1 MNKKAKGN
9 PCRGGDRKRNST
21 KIFII
26 TGLLLI
32 SAALLLT
39 AFNVLRDMRA
49 SSASS
54 DALQQMEFG
63 AGSVEYLRVPE
74 KELPS
79 SVLDGVE
86 YVGALE
92 IPSLGLQLPV
102 AAYWDPGFAKS
113 APCRYTGSPYTGD
126 MIIAGHNYRQH
137 FGKLRKL
144 QMGAEVYFTD
154 LDGNTF
160 TYTAVSVESVDG
172 WDIETMLAGG
182 TAAAKDTWDLTLF
195 TCNFSGQARIAVR
208 CVQQ

>member
-1 MNKKAKGN
+1 MKDK
-9 PCRGGDRKRNST
+9 ST
-21 KIFII
+21 RIFII
-26 TGLLLI
+26 IGLLLI

-63 AGSVEYLRVPE
+63 AGSVEYLQVPE

-79 SVLDGVE
+79 DVIGNIE

-92 IPSLGLQLPV
+92 IPSLDLQLPV

-144 QMGAEVYFTD
+144 PMGSEIYFTD

-160 TYTAVSVESVDG
+160 TYKAVSVESVDG
-172 WDIETMLAGG
+172 QDVETMKAGSD
-182 TAAAKDTWDLTLF
+182 AWDLTLF
-195 TCNFSGQARIAVR
+195 TCNFSGQARTAVR
-208 CVQQ
+208 CIQLK

>member
-1 MNKKAKGN
+1 MKDKKKSI
-9 PCRGGDRKRNST
+9 RVL
-21 KIFII
+21 II

-39 AFNVLRDMRA
+39 AFNVGREMRG
-49 SSASS
+49 SADSAE
-54 DALQQMEFG
+54 ALQHLSFG
-63 AGSVEYLRVPE
+63 AGSAGYLQVPE

-79 SVLDGVE
+79 MHVNDID

-102 AAYWDPGFAKS
+102 AAYWDTGFAKS

-137 FGKLRKL
+137 FGKLRTLK
-144 QMGAEVYFTD
+144 MGAEIYFTD

-160 TYTAVSVESVDG
+160 EYRAVSMESVDG
-172 WDIETMLAGG
+172 RDVEAMKKGG
-182 TAAAKDTWDLTLF
+182 TADSAAGIQDTWDLTLF
-195 TCNFSGQARIAVR
+195 TCNFSGRARIAVR
-208 CVQQ
+208 CVAQ